1 MKELAHVSTGAAD
14 FLRWLAQEYK
24 PLCGAWQY

>member
-1 MKELAHVSTGAAD
+1 MLNSPTILGAD
-14 FLRWLAQEYK
+14 YMNWLYYNYK